1 MNKFQTFL
9 VVSTLILGSIPV
21 FAQSRRLP
29 PSTSEKPNQRVVNSE
44 PKATPTPTP
53 ETDNQAEDTGE
64 VISVDTKLVT
74 IPVRVLDRR
83 NRFIGG
89 LKRDNFTVYEDN
101 VPQELAYFSNEAQPF
116 TVALVLD
123 MSYSTTFKID
133 EIQNAAIAFIDQLR
147 PEDRVMVISFDGEVH
162 FLCDATSDRKTI
174 YAAIRSTQIATGTSL
189 YEAVDLTMNSRM
201 RSIKGRRAIV
211 LFTDGVDTTSRMSN
225 DLDNLRDAME
235 LDALIYPIRYDT
247 YSDVQAMKN
256 RAPISLPPGF
266 PVPDQSTRV
275 PTNTPVGLPTS
286 LPFPFPGTGSTRT
299 TTDPRNDPRNDP
311 RTGRPNDPS
320 PLPPTRPPVSSPGQ
334 RGTTAEE
341 YAFAEEYLN
350 QLALRTGGRVHVAST
365 FTNLTAAFAKIASE
379 LREFYSLGYYPQEAP
394 EPGRTRRIKVRVD
407 QDNLVVRARDS
418 FAIAKNEK
426 R

>member
-1 MNKFQTFL
+1 MVICVL
-9 VVSTLILGSIPV
+9 MGCAALS
-21 FAQSRRLP
+21 AQSRRAP
-29 PSTSEKPNQRVVNSE
+29 APANEKPNQRVVNSE

-53 ETDNQAEDTGE
+53 ESDEKAEDTGE
-64 VISVDTKLVT
+64 IISVDTKLVT
-74 IPVRVLDRR
+74 VPVRVLDRR

-89 LKRDNFTVYEDN
+89 LTKENFSVFEDN
-101 VPQELAYFSNEAQPF
+101 VQQELAYFSNEAQPF

-147 PEDRVMVISFDGEVH
+147 PDDRVMVISFDGEVH
-162 FLCDATSDRKTI
+162 YHCDATSDRKTI
-174 YAAIRSTQIATGTSL
+174 YSAIRSTRIATGTSL

-211 LFTDGVDTTSRMSN
+211 LFTDGVDTTSRTSN
-225 DLDNLRDAME
+225 DHDNLRDAME

-247 YSDVQAMKN
+247 YADVQSMKN
-256 RAPISLPPGF
+256 RVPVNVPPGF
-266 PVPDQSTRV
+266 PIPDQSSRV
-275 PTNTPVGLPTS
+275 PTTTPVGLPSS
-286 LPFPFPGTGSTRT
+286 LPFPFPGTRSARNP
-299 TTDPRNDPRNDP
+299 TDPRNDPRNDP
-311 RTGRPNDPS
+311 RGGRTNDPS
-320 PLPPTRPPVSSPGQ
+320 TLPPSRPPISSPGQ

-365 FTNLTAAFAKIASE
+365 FTNLNAAFARIASE
-379 LREFYSLGYYPQEAP
+379 LREFYSLGYYPQDAP

-407 QDNLVVRARDS
+407 QENLVVRSRDS
-418 FAIAKNEK
+418 FAVAKSEK